1 MKLFGLEVS
10 DVAGLLGV
18 ALMLIAYAAS
28 AMGRLDPTRAAA
40 LWANLIGA
48 ALVLYSLTNTM
59 NISSFVLEAVWLAV
73 AAVGLVRL
81 ALKSKGPKV

>member
-1 MKLFGLEVS
+1 MTLLGLEVS
-10 DVAGLLGV
+10 DIAGLLGV
-18 ALMLIAYAAS
+18 ALMLFAYAAA

-48 ALVLYSLTNTM
+48 ALVLYSLTNAW
-59 NISSFVLEAVWLAV
+59 NISSFVLELAWLGV

-81 ALKSKGPKV
+81 AWNRGKPKT